1 MANNNSSSSSF
12 HPVANHTVKVPLP
25 ILFSANEAVTVKQS
39 VQDVLQANGAN
50 IQVLILDF
58 AQTAF
63 MDSSGIG
70 ALVNCRK
77 SAQQQGAQLRLI
89 NVPSQVRLVLAL
101 TDLDKVFD
109 IEPETIAPAQ
119 ETVKKT
125 DNLTI
130 VTHPS
135 VQSRSKR
142 ILDILGSIAGLS
154 ITALIFIPIAIAIK
168 VEDGGPI
175 FFSQIRCSW
184 LGKRFRM
191 WKFRSMV
198 TNAEALKHT
207 IENKASG
214 ALFKNPEDPRIT
226 RIGKFLRR
234 TSLDEFPQFWNVLKG
249 EMSLVGTRPPTPDE
263 IDRYEIL
270 QWHRLDIKPGITG
283 EWQVNGRSKITN
295 FEQVVELDIRYQEN
309 WSFWYD
315 IQLLWKTVITMFKKN
330 SGAY

>member
-1 MANNNSSSSSF
+1 MASNPPPSSSF

-39 VQDVLQANGAN
+39 VQEVLQANQDT

-58 AQTAF
+58 AQTVF

-77 SAQQQGAQLRLI
+77 STQRYNVQLRLI
-89 NVPSQVRLVLAL
+89 NVPTQVNLVLAL

-109 IEPETIAPAQ
+109 IESAPVAPSQ
-119 ETVKKT
+119 EPIKKN
-125 DNLTI
+125 DNLSI
-130 VTHPS
+130 ITHPS

-142 ILDILGSIAGLS
+142 MLDIMGAVVGLGL
-154 ITALIFIPIAIAIK
+154 TALVFIPIALAIK
-168 VEDGGPI
+168 LEDGGPI
-175 FFSQIRCSW
+175 FFSQVRCSW

-207 IENKASG
+207 IENKVSG
-214 ALFKNPEDPRIT
+214 ALFKNPNDPRIT
-226 RIGKFLRR
+226 RTGRFLRR

-270 QWHRLDIKPGITG
+270 QWRRLDIKPGITG
-283 EWQVNGRSKITN
+283 EWQVNGRSKITD
-295 FEQVVELDIRYQEN
+295 FEQVVELDMRYQEH

-315 IQLLWKTVITMFKKN
+315 IKLLWQTVIMIFNKD